1 MSAATHQIQGRTV
14 HKRKSQW
21 GYLLLHV
28 GMILLGFTFLVPLA
42 WVVSTSLK
50 TSGEVFITP
59 VEWIPKSPNWS
70 NYSEVFVRLP
80 FTQFIINSLYVSV
93 MGTLGSVISAIL
105 VAFGLSRIRWPGRD
119 ALFGVLLATLM
130 LPGIVTLIPVF
141 IIFKN
146 INWIGTFLPLWVPAW
161 FGSAFYIFLMRQF
174 MLTLP
179 QELDEAAR
187 IDGASNFRILW
198 QVIAPLCGPAIAT
211 VTIFSFLFHYNDFLG
226 PLIYIS
232 ENDMFTLPLG
242 LLWFQGRFGNFWHL
256 VMAASMIT
264 ITPVILLFFFAQR
277 YFVQGTQFTGLA
289 GR

>member
-1 MSAATHQIQGRTV
+1 MSVATHQIQNRTV
-14 HKRKSQW
+14 RKRKSQW
-21 GYLLLHV
+21 GYLLLHA
-28 GMILLGFTFLVPLA
+28 GMILLGFTFLIPLA

-70 NYSEVFVRLP
+70 NYTEVFVRLP

-226 PLIYIS
+226 PLIYVS